1 MSNPANEDVVT
12 DTFVVASPVKVEV
25 VVVVD
30 DVAVVSIFF
39 NRTPDMEMSEVMGRE
54 GTVGVVCKNMYFL
67 KFVFRNLLIKHKGRT
82 LQYDTE

>member
-1 MSNPANEDVVT
+1 MAADEILLPFNLMSNPANEEVVT
-12 DTFVVASPVKVEV
+12 NPFVVASPVKVED

-54 GTVGVVCKNMYFL
+54 GTVGVVCKNMWFL
-67 KFVFRNLLIKHKGRT
+67 KVFF
-82 LQYDTE
+82 

>member
-1 MSNPANEDVVT
+1 LAADEILLPFNLMSNPANEEVVT
-12 DTFVVASPVKVEV
+12 NPFVVASPVKVEVV

-54 GTVGVVCKNMYFL
+54 GTVGVVYKNM
-67 KFVFRNLLIKHKGRT
+67 
-82 LQYDTE
+82 